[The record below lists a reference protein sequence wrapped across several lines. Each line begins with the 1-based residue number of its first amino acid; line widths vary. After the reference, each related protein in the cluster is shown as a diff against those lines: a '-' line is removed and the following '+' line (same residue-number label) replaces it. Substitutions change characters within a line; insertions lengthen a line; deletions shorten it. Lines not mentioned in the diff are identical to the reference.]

1 MAQLLWLQTYILIL
15 VKNNQILKIR
25 LIILLKLTFTIKFSL
40 YMKLYL
46 IYILTIIS
54 SFATAQ
60 TKFKVTLDAGHG
72 GKDVGAHY
80 HGFQEKDITLAIVL
94 KLGKILEKNPAI
106 DVNYTRQTD
115 VLIDLVERGYIANR
129 VKANIFVS
137 LHCNANKNQDAS
149 GTQTFVMG
157 LKKNTLSLDVSRR
170 ENEVITLEKDY
181 KKKYNGFDPNK
192 PESFIGQTLMQEEFL
207 DNSISL
213 ASKIQDKFTNNLNKK
228 NRGVAQDV
236 FMVLHRAT
244 MPRVLVEMGFISNEE
259 EGAILNSED
268 GQNDIAQAIADAIIS
283 YKKEYFGDGI
293 ADEKDDYVK
302 PVVKDT
308 PKVKQDVTANK
319 SSEIIKSDLT
329 YRIQLSV
336 SSKKLALKS
345 KNFKGLDELSLITEG
360 KSNKYFYGNTANLDQ
375 IKLQLN
381 EAKAKG
387 YKSAFVVTFKNG
399 IKLN

>member
-1 MAQLLWLQTYILIL
+1 LWLQTYIKIL
-15 VKNNQILKIR
+15 VKNKQILKIQYTI
-25 LIILLKLTFTIKFSL
+25 LIKLTFT
-40 YMKLYL
+40 MKLSQKIKSFIL
-46 IYILTIIS
+46 LLILTS
-54 SFATAQ
+54 LFSANGQ

-94 KLGKILEKNPAI
+94 KLGKILEKNPLI

-129 VKANIFVS
+129 AKANIFVS

-213 ASKIQDKFTNNLNKK
+213 ASKIQDKFVNNLNKK

-268 GQNDIAQAIADAIIS
+268 GQNDIAQAIADAIVS
-283 YKKEYFGDGI
+283 YKKEYFGDGNF
-293 ADEKDDYVK
+293 DEIDDFVR
-302 PVVKDT
+302 PVVKDI
-308 PKVKQDVTANK
+308 PKVKQDVPTNK
-319 SSEIIKSDLT
+319 SSEILKSDLT
-329 YRIQLSV
+329 YKIQIAATT
-336 SSKKLALKS
+336 KKIKLIP
-345 KNFKGLDELSLITEG
+345 KNFKGLDDISMIVEG
-360 KSNKYFYGNTANLDQ
+360 KSNKYFYGNTSNSDQ

-381 EAKAKG
+381 EVKAKG
-387 YKSAFVVTFKNG
+387 YKSAFIVTFKNG
-399 IKLN
+399 KKIN

>member
-25 LIILLKLTFTIKFSL
+25 LIILLKLTFTNKFSL
-40 YMKLYL
+40 YMKSYL

-94 KLGKILEKNPAI
+94 KLGKILEKNPSI

-283 YKKEYFGDGI
+283 YKKEYFGEGI
-293 ADEKDDYVK
+293 SDEKDDYVK

-308 PKVKQDVTANK
+308 PKVKQDVPASK
-319 SSEIIKSDLT
+319 STEIIKSDLT